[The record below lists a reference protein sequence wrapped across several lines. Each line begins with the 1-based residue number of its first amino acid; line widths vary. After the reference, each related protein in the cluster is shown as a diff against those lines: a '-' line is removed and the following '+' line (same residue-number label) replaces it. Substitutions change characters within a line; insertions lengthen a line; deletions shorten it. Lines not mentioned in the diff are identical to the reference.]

1 MEFSQQKDQS
11 GLPFPSPGDLPD
23 PGIKPGSPRLQADSL
38 PSEPFG
44 HSCLWRPSNC
54 SRGYRLDSGI
64 VVLAFPSHCI
74 SVRLDFS
81 ALGTVEP
88 DSHRSSLLL
97 PEVVNSGSGH
107 W

>member
-1 MEFSQQKDQS
+1 MEFCQQKDQS

-23 PGIKPGSPRLQADSL
+23 PGIKPGSPRLQADSS

-44 HSCLWRPSNC
+44 HSCLWKPSNC

-74 SVRLDFS
+74 FC
-81 ALGTVEP
+81 
-88 DSHRSSLLL
+88 
-97 PEVVNSGSGH
+97 SGSNQIPIGPAYFSQKL
-107 W
+107 